1 MKAPKLPS
9 FYKNQGLQGFKFTP
23 RYYKPNARKNKNL
36 GENHKKIKFKKISN
50 NELIKG
56 RNKRIIF
63 IIIVLSLLTY
73 YFLKKQI
80 LFNYIGH
87 NTTIT

>member
-50 NELIKG
+50 
-56 RNKRIIF
+56 KRIIF

>member
-36 GENHKKIKFKKISN
+36 GENHKKIKQ
-50 NELIKG
+50 
-56 RNKRIIF
+56 IF
-63 IIIVLSLLTY
+63 SYKDYWNGWINFRY
-73 YFLKKQI
+73 
-80 LFNYIGH
+80 
-87 NTTIT
+87 